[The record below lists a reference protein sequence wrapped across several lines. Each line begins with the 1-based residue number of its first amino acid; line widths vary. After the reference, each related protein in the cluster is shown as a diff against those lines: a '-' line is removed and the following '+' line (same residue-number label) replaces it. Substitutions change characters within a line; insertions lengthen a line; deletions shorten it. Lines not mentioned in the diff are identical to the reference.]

1 MQETKETSPYNKE
14 GFAQCVLEKLYHA
27 VLLVL

>member
-1 MQETKETSPYNKE
+1 MQETKETSLITKE

>member
-1 MQETKETSPYNKE
+1 MQETKKLRLTK